1 MENNF
6 SWSCHLFC
14 NMSIFFSIFR
24 GHYLHDSSNST
35 SVCGLNIIWPF
46 ADDRRAITNYN
57 NNLIFAKNNWF
68 WFLGHIFRASL
79 GVVYFCIADLTALIF
94 EVRTERRGG
103 RSDISGLQNILLG
116 KLLRLCLDC
125 FNHTNIGECRK
136 KHWQSL
142 QIHELRTN
150 LILVNISLQ
159 SWIRV
164 FFNQVKK
171 SYLKKQAKKLRFL
184 PLLIGLWT
192 KYCSAGDGVSWQSI
206 PKTIYASVLNALLV
220 MCPFLIWTQRQTET
234 TWDHQAH
241 PPTRRPLLN
250 FKWRCLYPAGSLSKS
265 PPLEPEIYDQFVNRQ
280 ILPSD
285 TK

>member
-1 MENNF
+1 MILISRAYIPCEPWRGIFLHSRFDSAHIWGQNRAERGQIRYQRAAEYF
-6 SWSCHLFC
+6 TRKLF
-14 NMSIFFSIFR
+14 
-24 GHYLHDSSNST
+24 
-35 SVCGLNIIWPF
+35 
-46 ADDRRAITNYN
+46 
-57 NNLIFAKNNWF
+57 
-68 WFLGHIFRASL
+68 
-79 GVVYFCIADLTALIF
+79 
-94 EVRTERRGG
+94 
-103 RSDISGLQNILLG
+103 
-116 KLLRLCLDC
+116 RLCLDC

-192 KYCSAGDGVSWQSI
+192 KYCSAGDGVWWQSI
-206 PKTIYASVLNALLV
+206 LKTIYASVLNALLV